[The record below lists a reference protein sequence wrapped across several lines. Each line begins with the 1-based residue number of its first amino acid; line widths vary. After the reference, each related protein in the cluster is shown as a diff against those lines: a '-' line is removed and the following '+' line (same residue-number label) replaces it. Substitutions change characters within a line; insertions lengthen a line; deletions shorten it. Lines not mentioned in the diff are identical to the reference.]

1 MIAELLFSTSLPQE
15 IAEKYNFLKQK
26 QFELIGLA
34 FVPCVVQAS
43 KAESAQLWQQVQ
55 EILWSWNEH
64 LRNLAQLKG
73 QDQDLIR
80 DSISQRFVQ
89 GHRESCSIPPAQMQ
103 LMEESRR
110 EFDLLARQ
118 LMAPV

>member
-1 MIAELLFSTSLPQE
+1 M
-15 IAEKYNFLKQK
+15 
-26 QFELIGLA
+26 
-34 FVPCVVQAS
+34 PCVVQAS
-43 KAESAQLWQQVQ
+43 KAESAQVWQHVQ
-55 EILWSWNEH
+55 ETLCNLNEH

-89 GHRESCSIPPAQMQ
+89 GRRETCSIPPAHMQ

-118 LMAPV
+118 LMAPA

>member
-1 MIAELLFSTSLPQE
+1 MPQE

-26 QFELIGLA
+26 QCELIGLA

-64 LRNLAQLKG
+64 LRNLAQVK
-73 QDQDLIR
+73 DQDLIR
-80 DSISQRFVQ
+80 DSISERFVQ
-89 GHRESCSIPPAQMQ
+89 GRRESCSIPPAQMQ
-103 LMEESRR
+103 MLEESRR

>member
-1 MIAELLFSTSLPQE
+1 MILELLFSTSLPQE

-26 QFELIGLA
+26 QCELIGLP

-64 LRNLAQLKG
+64 LRNLAQVK
-73 QDQDLIR
+73 DQDLIR
-80 DSISQRFVQ
+80 DSISERFVQ
-89 GHRESCSIPPAQMQ
+89 GRRESCSVPQ
-103 LMEESRR
+103 RR
-110 EFDLLARQ
+110 CKCWRRADANSTCWQ
-118 LMAPV
+118 DS